1 MTVIYPYITIG
12 GSGTRLKQLSPLDK
26 HLLYFK
32 DKQIIQWILDIIPDS
47 KIIGERK
54 TNSRKETL
62 EQISESYNN
71 ILIIDCDII
80 PFGFD
85 RTKIDTDT
93 DCVFIFTS
101 PQLKWG
107 SVLLDNNNRVISSSE
122 NNNISNIKSSGIY
135 FIKDLKHT
143 LAHMTDNS
151 ILSAMIGAKTIYEN
165 TFVRLGDVA
174 DYLSAINI
182 C

>member
-1 MTVIYPYITIG
+1 MTVIHSYVTIG
-12 GSGTRLKQLSPLDK
+12 GSGTRLKQISPLDK
-26 HLLYFK
+26 HLLYFR
-32 DKQIIQWILDIIPDS
+32 DKQIIQWILDIIPNA
-47 KIIGERK
+47 KTIGERK

-62 EQISESYNN
+62 EQISERYN

-85 RTKIDTDT
+85 INKIDTDT
-93 DCVFIFTS
+93 DCVFVFES
-101 PQLKWG
+101 PKKKWG
-107 SVLLDNNNRVISSSE
+107 SVLLDHNNRIVSSSE
-122 NNNISNIKSSGIY
+122 NNNISHTKSSGIY

-143 LAHMTDNS
+143 LANMTDNNS
-151 ILSAMIGAKTIYEN
+151 ILSGMIGAKTIYEN

-174 DYLSAINI
+174 DYVTAINI